1 MASTNCSL
9 GFPSSQE
16 DYFHMEPDKD
26 LSIEA
31 AEAET
36 VNSVLVL
43 VSPNLTGILVRPWLA
58 PLVIVPSRI
67 VLVPYL

>member
-1 MASTNCSL
+1 
-9 GFPSSQE
+9 
-16 DYFHMEPDKD
+16 MEPDKD

-31 AEAET
+31 AEADT

-43 VSPNLTGILVRPWLA
+43 VSPDLTGILVRPWLA